1 VDPFALAMLGLL
13 AGGILWVILVGKFS
27 SRRGMEDA
35 LGWKSAR
42 EVMERREALDAE
54 DVNSMIAARNA
65 RRRARGE
72 REVTLEEME
81 YQVSLELR
89 EQRERQERYLAERRE
104 QRLNERDLDG
114 LLEATNARRR
124 ARGEVERTREQAREE
139 FGRGSDPS
147 NPGHGRSSP
156 PSS

>member
-1 VDPFALAMLGLL
+1 MLGLL

-27 SRRGMEDA
+27 SRRGMEEA

-42 EVMERREALDAE
+42 DVVERREALDAE
-54 DVNSMIAARNA
+54 DVHQMIAARNA

-81 YQVSLELR
+81 YKVSQELR
-89 EQRERQERYLAERRE
+89 EQRERSERYHTERRE
-104 QRLNERDLDG
+104 QELNDRDLQG
-114 LLEATNARRR
+114 LLEVTNARRR

-139 FGRGSDPS
+139 FGRLSDPP
-147 NPGHGRSSP
+147 NPGRPQGSP
-156 PSS
+156 PTN